1 MSENTEIR
9 AASPKNKTIKIIA
22 VILVAVTVAVLWA
35 GAGGLLTGMLLYPAQ
50 TVTAENV
57 RTDLTA
63 DFENMLAKKM
73 SGISNLDYGNVVFA
87 PVKREYSLNDMD
99 MVAPE
104 PNPACYGTAETAAEM
119 ASVLS
124 AAQELLDGQE
134 TLFTTET
141 VIKEGSKIQYYL
153 DDTILAITWKQVVG
167 NGVYT
172 FSEVKIAHASQFRR
186 FLADGKY
193 GATTEYTT
201 QEMAGSVNAV
211 VASSGDYYG
220 YRYTGIC
227 VNQGQVYRDD
237 GQRLDTCFVD
247 ENGDLLFVH
256 RKQVTGKEAAQEYVD
271 EHNVRFSLSFGPVMI
286 ENGSYLVPS
295 DYYIGEINEAFARA
309 ALCQLDT
316 LHYAVVAANYEHPYN
331 AVHTMSEFAWNLLKL
346 GITKA
351 YALDG
356 GQTAAVVMN
365 DKLINNVS
373 YGAQREISDIIY
385 FATAIPEDE
394 WE

>member
-35 GAGGLLTGMLLYPAQ
+35 GAGGLLAGMLLYPAQ
-50 TVTAENV
+50 TVAAENV

>member
-1 MSENTEIR
+1 MSENTQIQAECLKKK
-9 AASPKNKTIKIIA
+9 SIKRIA
-22 VILVAVTVAVLWA
+22 MILVVVMVAALWIGA
-35 GAGGLLTGMLLYPAQ
+35 GALLVGTLAFRGADRSS
-50 TVTAENV
+50 ENV

-63 DFENMLAKKM
+63 EFEYMLSKNM
-73 SGISNLDYGNVVFA
+73 SGVGQIDAGNVAFA
-87 PVKREYSLNDMD
+87 PVKRAYSLNDAD
-99 MVAPE
+99 VVAPN
-104 PNPACYGTAETAAEM
+104 PNPARYGTAETPAEL
-119 ASVLS
+119 AEILQQ
-124 AAQELLDGQE
+124 AQDLLDGQE
-134 TLFTTET
+134 TLFTTDT

-193 GATTEYTT
+193 GATAEYTT
-201 QEMAGSVNAV
+201 QEMAGNVNAV

-227 VNQGQVYRDD
+227 VNQGVVYRDS
-237 GQRLDTCFVD
+237 GQHLDTCFID
-247 ENGDLLFVH
+247 ENGDLQFVF
-256 RKQVTGKEAAQEYVD
+256 RKQLEDKEALQKYVED
-271 EHNVRFSLSFGPVMI
+271 HNVRFSLSFGPVMI
-286 ENGSYLVPS
+286 MDGAYVVPS
-295 DYYIGEINEAFARA
+295 DYYIGEINEQFARA
-309 ALCQLDT
+309 ALCQLGQ

-356 GQTAAVVMN
+356 GQTAAIVMN
-365 DKLINNVS
+365 DQLINKVS
-373 YGAQREISDIIY
+373 YGAQRKISDIIY

>member
-1 MSENTEIR
+1 MSENTQIR
-9 AASPKNKTIKIIA
+9 AVCPKNKIMKQI
-22 VILVAVTVAVLWA
+22 VRILLAVTVAALWA
-35 GAGGLLTGMLLYPAQ
+35 GVGALLLGMLFRPAGAVY
-50 TVTAENV
+50 TENV
-57 RTDLTA
+57 KTDLTA
-63 DFENMLAKKM
+63 EFENKLAKEM
-73 SGISNLDYGNVVFA
+73 SGIGEVDCGDVVFA
-87 PVKREYSLNDMD
+87 PIKREYSLSDMD
-99 MVAPE
+99 MVAPK
-104 PNPACYGTAETAAEM
+104 PNPARYGTAESPAEL
-119 ASVLS
+119 ASVLQE
-124 AAQELLDGQE
+124 AQELLDGQE
-134 TLFTTET
+134 TLFTTDT
-141 VIKEGSKIQYYL
+141 VIKEGSKIRYYL

-193 GATTEYTT
+193 GATAEYTT
-201 QEMAGSVNAV
+201 QEMAGNVNAV

-227 VNQGQVYRDD
+227 VNQGAVYRDD

-247 ENGDLLFVH
+247 ENGDLLFAFH
-256 RKQVTGKEAAQEYVD
+256 KQLTGKEAIQQYVD
-271 EHNVRFSLSFGPVMI
+271 EHNIRFSLSFGPVMI
-286 ENGSYLVPS
+286 LDGSYIVPPQ
-295 DYYIGEINEAFARA
+295 YYIGEINEQFARA
-309 ALCQLDT
+309 ALCQKDK
-316 LHYAVVAANYEHPYN
+316 LHYVVVAANYEHPYN

-365 DKLINNVS
+365 NQLINNVS